1 MKQIWKHLELHE
13 VIMPY
18 LLIKLPVLLQ
28 EVHAFGP
35 DDSMM
40 VLGVQY
46 LDQQSSCDVT
56 TR

>member
-1 MKQIWKHLELHE
+1 MKQIWKHLGIHKLK
-13 VIMPY
+13 PY

-40 VLGVQY
+40 ALGMQY
-46 LDQQSSCDVT
+46 LDQQSSYDVT
-56 TR
+56 TQ